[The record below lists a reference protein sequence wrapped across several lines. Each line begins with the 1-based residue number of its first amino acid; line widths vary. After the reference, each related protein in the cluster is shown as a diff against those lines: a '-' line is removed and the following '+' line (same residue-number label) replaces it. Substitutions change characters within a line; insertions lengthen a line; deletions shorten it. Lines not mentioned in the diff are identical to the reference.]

1 MGIRLLPGAHTWL
14 GTMIT
19 DHDPCLC
26 LLCNSPM
33 HTEDFRSI
41 FRNHAKV
48 FSVEAGPSIV
58 LRQARVRVSELRGDA
73 TVAEEQHQAP
83 GLVIDGNG
91 HHQLLVPGK

>member
-1 MGIRLLPGAHTWL
+1 ML
-14 GTMIT
+14 T
-19 DHDPCLC
+19 DHDQCLC
-26 LLCNSPM
+26 LFCNSPM
-33 HTEDFRSI
+33 HYGSI
-41 FRNHAKV
+41 FRNQAKV
-48 FSVEAGPSIV
+48 FDVEAGPSIV

>member
-1 MGIRLLPGAHTWL
+1 
-14 GTMIT
+14 
-19 DHDPCLC
+19 
-26 LLCNSPM
+26 M

>member
-1 MGIRLLPGAHTWL
+1 MIMISASVYFVILLSTNYL
-14 GTMIT
+14 
-19 DHDPCLC
+19 
-26 LLCNSPM
+26 
-33 HTEDFRSI
+33 SI
-41 FRNHAKV
+41 FRNQAKV
-48 FSVEAGPSIV
+48 CSVEAGRSIV

>member
-1 MGIRLLPGAHTWL
+1 MISASVYFVILLSKNYL
-14 GTMIT
+14 
-19 DHDPCLC
+19 
-26 LLCNSPM
+26 
-33 HTEDFRSI
+33 SI

-48 FSVEAGPSIV
+48 CSVEAGASIV